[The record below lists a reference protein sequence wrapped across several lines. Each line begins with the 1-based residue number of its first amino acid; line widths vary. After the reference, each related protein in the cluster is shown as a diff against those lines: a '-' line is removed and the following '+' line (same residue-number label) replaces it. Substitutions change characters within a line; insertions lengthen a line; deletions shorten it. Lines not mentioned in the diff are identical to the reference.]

1 LQLNPHQF
9 RDAVRLVEKHP
20 EIPVIIGHM
29 GSPTL
34 DDLTAKKDLLE
45 RVKSFFRTRKDL
57 Y

>member
-1 LQLNPHQF
+1 MQLNPHQF